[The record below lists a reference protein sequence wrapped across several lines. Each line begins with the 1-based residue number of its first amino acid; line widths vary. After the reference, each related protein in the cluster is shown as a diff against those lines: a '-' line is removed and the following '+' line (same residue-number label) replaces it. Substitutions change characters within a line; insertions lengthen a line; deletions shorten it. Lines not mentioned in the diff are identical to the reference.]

1 MPTLEVD
8 MLRAGDAGR
17 AAAVNGDGEGAGGGA
32 IVTLLGGF
40 DGWRDIA
47 EGIAGADAV
56 VGVACGVD
64 AAEFAFATEIG
75 VGVCREA
82 LGGG

>member
-1 MPTLEVD
+1 

-17 AAAVNGDGEGAGGGA
+17 AAAVNGDGEGAGRGA
-32 IVTLLGGF
+32 ILPLVISGF

-47 EGIAGADAV
+47 DRFDGADAA

-64 AAEFAFATEIG
+64 AAELAFATDIG
-75 VGVCREA
+75 VGVCLDTPA
-82 LGGG
+82 GG